1 MIKGFVFDMDG
12 LLFDSERIVQR
23 SWNAAGSE
31 LGYEGIGEQIYNTL
45 GFNRARRA
53 VYFKEIYGDDFPV
66 EAFQERAARHF
77 VQIVDLEGMSMK
89 EGAREVLKFAKEK
102 GIAVGLATSSS
113 EGYARGNLQRAGI
126 ESYFDGLISGNMV
139 GRSKPDPEIYL
150 KACAAIGVAPAEAI
164 AFEDAAAG
172 ILSASKAGL
181 RTVMVPDLVQPAEEI
196 LEKVWMLKPSLTEAL
211 EELKKIL

>member
-113 EGYARGNLQRAGI
+113 EGELFCAKHL
-126 ESYFDGLISGNMV
+126 V
-139 GRSKPDPEIYL
+139 
-150 KACAAIGVAPAEAI
+150 KA
-164 AFEDAAAG
+164 F
-172 ILSASKAGL
+172 
-181 RTVMVPDLVQPAEEI
+181 
-196 LEKVWMLKPSLTEAL
+196 
-211 EELKKIL
+211 